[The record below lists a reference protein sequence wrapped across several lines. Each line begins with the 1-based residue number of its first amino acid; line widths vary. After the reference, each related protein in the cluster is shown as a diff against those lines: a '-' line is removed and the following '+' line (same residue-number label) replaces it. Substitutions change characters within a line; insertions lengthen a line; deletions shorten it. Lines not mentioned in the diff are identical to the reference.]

1 MYAYLKYMYILIYLH
16 AIRYHCLHLVSSVTS
31 HNMCLF
37 RWFTFRATI
46 FQLSFFFK
54 QVSEY
59 DQEIQ
64 QSHTADQPTNIAIL

>member
-1 MYAYLKYMYILIYLH
+1 MYAYLKYVYILIYLH
-16 AIRYHCLHLVSSVTS
+16 AIKYRCLHLVSSITS
-31 HNMCLF
+31 RNMCLF

-54 QVSEY
+54 QVS

-64 QSHTADQPTNIAIL
+64 QLHTADQPTNIATL